1 MGRVAHA
8 IAQESSYVTADVV
21 EVQEYPHLAQAYGV
35 RGVPQTVIN
44 NSVSFTGAVPESVF
58 VQRVLEAVGIETEQ
72 EDSQER
78 DSSESTPLA

>member
-21 EVQEYPHLAQAYGV
+21 EVQEYPRLAQAFGV

-44 NSVSFTGAVPESVF
+44 NSVSFTGAVTEAVF
-58 VQRVLEAVGIETEQ
+58 VQRVLEAVGVDIAQ
-72 EDSQER
+72 EDSQDG
-78 DSSESTPLA
+78 DSSEPTSLA

>member
-8 IAQESSYVTADVV
+8 IAQESSFVTADVV
-21 EVQEYPHLAQAYGV
+21 EVQEYPQLSQAYGV

-58 VQRVLEAVGIETEQ
+58 IQRVLEAVGVETEQ
-72 EDSQER
+72 EDSQEQ
-78 DSSESTPLA
+78 DLSDTTPLA